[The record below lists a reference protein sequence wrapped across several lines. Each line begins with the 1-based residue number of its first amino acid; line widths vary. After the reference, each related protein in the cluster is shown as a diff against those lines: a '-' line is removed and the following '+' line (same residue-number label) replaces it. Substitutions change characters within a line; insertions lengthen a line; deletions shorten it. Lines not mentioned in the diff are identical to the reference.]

1 MKQRKMSLQL
11 NNTQQRKRILVADDD
26 TAILEVISM
35 MLEDAGYDV
44 KTTVNGQ
51 TEKFVKEYSPHLI
64 LLDIWMAGMD
74 GRVICKSLKGN
85 KLTRHIPIV
94 MISANKDTKKIA
106 IESGADNFIEKPFEM
121 DHLLATV
128 AQYAGKNDTV

>member
-1 MKQRKMSLQL
+1 MSSQQS
-11 NNTQQRKRILVADDD
+11 NTQQRKRILIADDD
-26 TAILEVISM
+26 TAILEVIAM

-51 TEKFVKEYSPHLI
+51 TVTLVQEYSPDLI

-74 GRVICKSLKGN
+74 GRTICKSLKGN
-85 KLTRHIPIV
+85 TLTKHIPIV

-106 IESGADNFIEKPFEM
+106 SEAGADNFIEKPFEM

-128 AQYAGKNDTV
+128 AQYAGKNDAV